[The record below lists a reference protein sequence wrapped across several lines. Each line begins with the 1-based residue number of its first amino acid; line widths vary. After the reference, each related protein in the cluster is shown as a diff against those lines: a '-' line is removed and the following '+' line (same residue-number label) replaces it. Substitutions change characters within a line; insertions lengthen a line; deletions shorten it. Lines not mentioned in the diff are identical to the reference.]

1 MRKNLATKD
10 ISFVSLQAEIFIFKV
25 ASKQRLQSGMY
36 GGEIHDVVEKLIEIG
51 NKNGW
56 KYEVYHH
63 DISYDVTEI
72 FDPQSPEGNLLLDFL
87 TVTANFR
94 EKEDRQLVEETL
106 ALIKD
111 TTVVR
116 DGKRFAEKKDSLV
129 IIHKN

>member
-1 MRKNLATKD
+1 
-10 ISFVSLQAEIFIFKV
+10 
-25 ASKQRLQSGMY
+25 MY

-94 EKEDRQLVEETL
+94 EKADRQLVEETL

-116 DGKRFAEKKDSLV
+116 GKLGKTGKLRC
-129 IIHKN
+129 